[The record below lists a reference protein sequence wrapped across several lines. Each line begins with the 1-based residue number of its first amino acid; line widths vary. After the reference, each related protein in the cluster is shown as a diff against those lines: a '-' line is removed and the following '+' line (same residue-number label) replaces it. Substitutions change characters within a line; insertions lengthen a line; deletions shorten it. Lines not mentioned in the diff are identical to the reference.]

1 MTHGPITID
10 RALMSL
16 DSPPVELEIIA
27 SSSSRVT
34 PRPPAQIQA
43 DDDGASDGG
52 EGDPDEFK
60 GSTDQ
65 ELQGKIARLRGLH
78 VKTNDGGEKSRK
90 FVRRVEKELE
100 RRLTAG
106 PRKVEMGRR
115 QSVQTPSGNDPNAFK
130 SGDELNCSNFGGKHH
145 LKSYLPPPT
154 KNGKDDGVAFI
165 DEIAY
170 FTLGERARKP
180 VNHES
185 KSRTVCQITTNNK
198 LPDMDGRR
206 LGLKIC
212 AKNRQKNSNVGSK
225 GMSNKRHTE
234 DDAFEIFTK
243 KRRGNSNNQTYQFG
257 MLSKRNEKKEVV
269 LLDDEDTE
277 PAKIV
282 DVEMANKWDKKSEI
296 YYPSRTDPE
305 SVMLTYSDIECL
317 KPTEFL
323 KSPVINF
330 YIQYLK
336 KSWPCDDL
344 YIFSTYFYSKLE
356 KALSGPGNCDSQFC
370 KLRKW
375 WRSVDIFKTPYVLLP
390 IHGEMHWSLVIIYMP
405 AKEKESGPT
414 VFHLDSLGL
423 HSSDKI
429 FDVIESY
436 LREEWSYLQE
446 DPSYDIPFSDT
457 IWRRLSRNICK
468 QKVEVPRQR
477 NDYDCGIFMLY
488 YIEKFIQEAPD
499 RWTRERLCK
508 FGRKWF
514 NPEET
519 SGLRERMRALLFDVF
534 QNTPVNDRNSETE
547 SYSCDHSEDDDKDE
561 VTAVTIIA

>member
-1 MTHGPITID
+1 MAHGPITID

-16 DSPPVELEIIA
+16 DSPPVELEIVA

-43 DDDGASDGG
+43 GDDGASDGG
-52 EGDPDEFK
+52 EGGAEEFK

-65 ELQGKIARLRGLH
+65 ELRAKIARLRSLH
-78 VKTNDGGEKSRK
+78 GNTNDRGEKSRK
-90 FVRRVEKELE
+90 LVRRVEKELE
-100 RRLTAG
+100 RRRTAG
-106 PRKVEMGRR
+106 QRKVEMVRR
-115 QSVQTPSGNDPNAFK
+115 QPVQTPSGNDPNASK
-130 SGDELNCSNFGGKHH
+130 SGDERNCSNFGGKHH
-145 LKSYLPPPT
+145 LKSHFTPRT
-154 KNGKDDGVAFI
+154 KNGKDDGVAFS
-165 DEIAY
+165 DEMAY
-170 FTLGERARKP
+170 FTLGERARRP

-185 KSRTVCQITTNNK
+185 KSRTVCQNTTNNR
-198 LPDMDGRR
+198 LPDMDGTR

-212 AKNRQKNSNVGSK
+212 TKDRKKNSNVGPK

-234 DDAFEIFTK
+234 DDAIEIVT
-243 KRRGNSNNQTYQFG
+243 KRRGNSNNRTYQFG
-257 MLSKRNEKKEVV
+257 MVNKRNEKKEVV

-277 PAKIV
+277 PAKIA
-282 DVEMANKWDKKSEI
+282 DVEMANEWDKKSEI

-305 SVMLTYSDIECL
+305 SVGLTYSDIECL
-317 KPTEFL
+317 KPTEYL

-336 KSWPCDDL
+336 KSRPCDDL

-356 KALSGPGNCDSQFC
+356 KALSGTGNCDSQFC

-390 IHGEMHWSLVIIYMP
+390 IHGEMHWSLVIICMP

-414 VFHLDSLGL
+414 VFHLDSLGV

-436 LREEWSYLQE
+436 LKQEWSYLQE
-446 DPSYDIPFSDT
+446 DQSYDIPFSDT
-457 IWRRLSRNICK
+457 IWRRLSRNIRK

-477 NDYDCGIFMLY
+477 NEYDCGIFMLY

-534 QNTPVNDRNSETE
+534 QNTLVNEQNSETE
-547 SYSCDHSEDDDKDE
+547 SHSCDHSEDDDKDE
-561 VTAVTIIA
+561 AVTIIA

>member
-1 MTHGPITID
+1 MAHGPITID

-43 DDDGASDGG
+43 GDDGASDGG
-52 EGDPDEFK
+52 EGGAEEFK
-60 GSTDQ
+60 GLTDQ

-78 VKTNDGGEKSRK
+78 GKTNDGGEKSRK
-90 FVRRVEKELE
+90 LVRRLEKELE
-100 RRLTAG
+100 RRRTAG

-115 QSVQTPSGNDPNAFK
+115 QSVQTPSGNDPNASK
-130 SGDELNCSNFGGKHH
+130 SGDERNCSNFGGKHH
-145 LKSYLPPPT
+145 LKSYFTPRT
-154 KNGKDDGVAFI
+154 KNGKDDGVAFS
-165 DEIAY
+165 DEMAY

-185 KSRTVCQITTNNK
+185 ESHTVCQNTTNNR
-198 LPDMDGRR
+198 LPDMDGTR

-212 AKNRQKNSNVGSK
+212 TKDRKKNSNVGSK

-234 DDAFEIFTK
+234 DDAIEILT
-243 KRRGNSNNQTYQFG
+243 KRRGNSNNRTYQFG
-257 MLSKRNEKKEVV
+257 MVNKRNEKKEVV

-305 SVMLTYSDIECL
+305 SVGLTYSDIECL

-336 KSWPCDDL
+336 KSRPCDDL

-356 KALSGPGNCDSQFC
+356 KALSGTGNCDSQFC

-390 IHGEMHWSLVIIYMP
+390 IHGEMHWSLVIICMP

-414 VFHLDSLGL
+414 VFHLDSLGV

-446 DPSYDIPFSDT
+446 DQSYDIPFSDT
-457 IWRRLSRNICK
+457 IWRRLSRNIRK

-534 QNTPVNDRNSETE
+534 QNTPVNEQNSETE
-547 SYSCDHSEDDDKDE
+547 SHSCDHSEDDDKDE

>member
-1 MTHGPITID
+1 MAHGPITID

-16 DSPPVELEIIA
+16 DSPPVELEIVA

-43 DDDGASDGG
+43 GDDGASDGG
-52 EGDPDEFK
+52 EGGAEEFK

-65 ELQGKIARLRGLH
+65 ELRAKIARLRSLH
-78 VKTNDGGEKSRK
+78 GNTSDGGEKSRRL
-90 FVRRVEKELE
+90 VRRVEKELE
-100 RRLTAG
+100 RRRTAG
-106 PRKVEMGRR
+106 TRKVEMGRR
-115 QSVQTPSGNDPNAFK
+115 QSVQTPSGNDPNASK
-130 SGDELNCSNFGGKHH
+130 SGDDRNCSNFGGKHH
-145 LKSYLPPPT
+145 LKSYSTPRT
-154 KNGKDDGVAFI
+154 KNGKDDGVAFS
-165 DEIAY
+165 DEMAY
-170 FTLGERARKP
+170 FTLGERARRP
-180 VNHES
+180 VNHEP
-185 KSRTVCQITTNNK
+185 KSRTVCQNTTNNR
-198 LPDMDGRR
+198 LTDMDGTR

-212 AKNRQKNSNVGSK
+212 TKDRKKNSNVGSK

-234 DDAFEIFTK
+234 DDAIENLT
-243 KRRGNSNNQTYQFG
+243 KRRGNSNNRTYQFG
-257 MLSKRNEKKEVV
+257 MVNKRNEKKEVV

-305 SVMLTYSDIECL
+305 SVGLTYSDIECL
-317 KPTEFL
+317 KPTEYL

-336 KSWPCDDL
+336 KSRPCDDL

-356 KALSGPGNCDSQFC
+356 KALSGTGNCDSQFC

-390 IHGEMHWSLVIIYMP
+390 IHGEMHWSLVIICMP
-405 AKEKESGPT
+405 AKEKEAGPT
-414 VFHLDSLGL
+414 VFHLDSLGV

-436 LREEWSYLQE
+436 LREEWSYLKE
-446 DPSYDIPFSDT
+446 DQSYDIPFSDT
-457 IWRRLSRNICK
+457 IWRRLSRNIRK

-477 NDYDCGIFMLY
+477 NEYDCGIFMLY

-534 QNTPVNDRNSETE
+534 QNTPVNEHNSETE
-547 SYSCDHSEDDDKDE
+547 SHSCDHSEDDTKDE

>member
-243 KRRGNSNNQTYQFG
+243 KRGNSNNQTYQFG

-282 DVEMANKWDKKSEI
+282 DVEMANKDKKSEI